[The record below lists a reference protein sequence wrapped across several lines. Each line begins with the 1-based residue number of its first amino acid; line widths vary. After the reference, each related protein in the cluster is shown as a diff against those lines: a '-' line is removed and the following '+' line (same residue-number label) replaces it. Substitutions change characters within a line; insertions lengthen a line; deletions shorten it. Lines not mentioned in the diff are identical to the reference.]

1 MTIFFVKEISWFIF
15 KGSTGGFGAVELS
28 LLVDFFVVQLF
39 AEYTQVKQSLWQ
51 ISQVNFLVKYWP
63 LSQEIFLMMGLSIGV
78 VSFEIFLG
86 K

>member
-15 KGSTGGFGAVELS
+15 KGSTEGFNAIELGII
-28 LLVDFFVVQLF
+28 VDFFVVQLF

-51 ISQVNFLVKYWP
+51 ISQVKFLVKYLP
-63 LSQEIFLMMGLSIGV
+63 LSHEIFLMMGLSIGV
-78 VSFEIFLG
+78 VFFEIFLG